1 MKTKSYAC
9 QHHQSKDTL
18 LVSGGFDIDD
28 QLYLRVRYLS
38 LSDYA
43 PVYLSRKQVKKLRKQ
58 LKKALET

>member
-1 MKTKSYAC
+1 
-9 QHHQSKDTL
+9 
-18 LVSGGFDIDD
+18 
-28 QLYLRVRYLS
+28 